1 MKQLYVLILVLILTS
16 CNYFNIKKTSTEAIL
31 KEELQT
37 FNWNEVDAYPSFS
50 VCDSIEG
57 NSEKQVCFSMVLT
70 THILEALKK
79 DSIIVTQDIN
89 DTIKLEFQISELGIL
104 KLKSAKI
111 DSVTS
116 EEIPNLESL
125 ITTSL
130 DSLPR
135 IYPAI
140 KRGQQVTTEFKL
152 PIVIKVN

>member
-1 MKQLYVLILVLILTS
+1 MKQFYVLILVLILTS
-16 CNYFNIKKTSTEAIL
+16 CNYFNVKKTSTEAIL

-37 FNWNEVDAYPSFS
+37 FNWNEVDDYPSFS
-50 VCDSIEG
+50 VCDSTNG
-57 NSEKQVCFSMVLT
+57 NVEKKDCFSSVLT
-70 THILEALKK
+70 SYILEALKK

-89 DTIKLEFQISELGIL
+89 DTINLEFQISELGVL

-116 EEIPNLESL
+116 EEIPNLETL
-125 ITTSL
+125 IRSGL
-130 DSLPR
+130 DSLPK

-152 PIVIKVN
+152 PIVIKVD

>member
-1 MKQLYVLILVLILTS
+1 MKQFYVLILVLIFTS
-16 CNYFNIKKTSTEAIL
+16 CNYFNVKKTSTEAIL

-37 FNWNEVDAYPSFS
+37 FNWNEVDDYPSFS
-50 VCDSIEG
+50 VCDSTNGNIE
-57 NSEKQVCFSMVLT
+57 KKDCFSSVLT
-70 THILEALKK
+70 SYILEALKK

-89 DTIKLEFQISELGIL
+89 DTINLEFQISELGIL

-116 EEIPNLESL
+116 EEIPNLETL
-125 ITTSL
+125 IRSGL
-130 DSLPR
+130 DSLPK

-152 PIVIKVN
+152 PIVIKVD

>member
-1 MKQLYVLILVLILTS
+1 MKQFYVLILVLILTS
-16 CNYFNIKKTSTEAIL
+16 CNYFIVKKTSTEAIL

-37 FNWNEVDAYPSFS
+37 FNWNEVDDYPSFS
-50 VCDSIEG
+50 VCDSTNG
-57 NSEKQVCFSMVLT
+57 NVEKKDCFSSVLT
-70 THILEALKK
+70 SYILEALKK

-89 DTIKLEFQISELGIL
+89 DTINLEFQISELGVL

-116 EEIPNLESL
+116 EEIPNLETL
-125 ITTSL
+125 IRSGL
-130 DSLPR
+130 DSLPK

-152 PIVIKVN
+152 PIVIKVD